1 MRLETATVDGKV
13 ALLGRLESSHIS
25 KILVPFD
32 GSDCSNNALEFAVNL
47 ALKYDSE
54 ICLFH
59 VIPTSVLN
67 YRLMTVEGSFVPA
80 CTMRESFVPVC
91 TMGEMENEGEH
102 LLLSALASVEEVGVQ
117 VSAQIDYG
125 RPANKIVQIAKDEN
139 IDLIVMGSNGRGTI
153 TRLLFGSVCDE
164 VVHKAQCPT
173 LVVKKDEEESKNE
186 RDDLPYES

>member
-1 MRLETATVDGKV
+1 MKLERATMDVEV
-13 ALLGRLESSHIS
+13 ALLDRPQISHIS

-32 GSDCSNNALEFAVNL
+32 GSDCSHEALEFAVSL
-47 ALKYDSE
+47 ALRYDSE

-59 VIPTSVLN
+59 VIPTSVWN
-67 YRLMTVEGSFVPA
+67 YRLMTVEGTFVPA